1 MEKVYI
7 VAAQRTPI
15 GKFNGQLASKSAVE
29 LGAIAIKAAV
39 EKAML
44 TGDDI
49 DQVLMGNVIQAG
61 TGQNPARQA
70 SMAAGLGEKV
80 PAITIN
86 DVCASGMSSIDL
98 AASLIRAGQAQVIVA
113 GGMESMSQAPY
124 VLPQARHG
132 YRFGNGTLL
141 DAMQS
146 DALND
151 VYGNYPMGITAE
163 NINDKYH
170 ITRQQQDEFALISHQ
185 RAVKAQNVG
194 YFKSEIVP
202 VEVKKKRSTVIVDTD
217 EAPRPDTTM
226 EALSKLKPAFKA
238 DGSVTAGNAS
248 GINDGGAALVLAS
261 ARAVERLG
269 LTPLAEWCASSIVGL
284 NPALMGLGPYYAI
297 KKLLTDQQLAID
309 DVATYEINEAFATQA
324 LVCQNLLRL
333 DPATVNPWGGAIAL
347 GHPVGCSGA
356 RIIVTM
362 INEMN
367 RDNHK
372 LGIASLC
379 VGGGM
384 GEAVLIKN
392 IN

>member
-39 EKAML
+39 EKAKL
-44 TGDDI
+44 SGNDI

-70 SMAAGLGEKV
+70 SMAAGLGEQV

-86 DVCASGMSSIDL
+86 DVCASGMSSVNL
-98 AASLIRAGQAQVIVA
+98 AASLIRAGQANVIVA

-124 VLPQARHG
+124 VLPKARNG

-151 VYGNYPMGITAE
+151 VYGGYPMGITAE
-163 NINDKYH
+163 NINDKYQ
-170 ITRQQQDEFALISHQ
+170 ITRRQQDEFALSSHQ
-185 RAVKAQNVG
+185 SAVKAQKAG
-194 YFKSEIVP
+194 YFDSEIVP
-202 VEVKKKRSTVIVDTD
+202 VEVKQKRTTVTVKVD
-217 EAPRPDTTM
+217 EAPRPDTSIV
-226 EALSKLKPAFKA
+226 ALAKLKPAFKS

-261 ARAVERLG
+261 ESAVNQLG
-269 LTPLAEWCASSIVGL
+269 LTPLAEWQGSAVVGL
-284 NPALMGLGPYYAI
+284 DPALMGLGPYYAI
-297 KKLLTDQQLAID
+297 NKLLKNQQMAAD
-309 DVATYEINEAFATQA
+309 DVDTYEINEAFATQA
-324 LVCQNLLRL
+324 LVCQGLLHL
-333 DPATVNPWGGAIAL
+333 DPSAVNPWGGAIAL

-362 INEMN
+362 INEMHW
-367 RDNHK
+367 DNHE

-384 GEAVLIKN
+384 GEAVLLKKI
-392 IN
+392 